1 MLVAQKRKEMSM
13 NNTRRQFKPQ
23 EKVRILRLHLL
34 EHKPISNVCDEYG
47 LSPTV
52 FYRWQKQFFEQ
63 GTAAFERNKNGS
75 AERKLEKENAR
86 LKARLSHK
94 DEVIAEL
101 AADHVRLKKEIGL
114 G

>member
-63 GTAAFERNKNGS
+63 GAVAFERNKNGS
-75 AERKLEKENAR
+75 PNRKLEKENAR
-86 LKARLSHK
+86 LKARLSYK